1 MPQYTK
7 VRLLG
12 QGAHGKCYL
21 ARDEQG
27 KKVVIKQTDMRH
39 LDEDE
44 KMNAVLEGK
53 LLEAFR
59 HPYIIQFHEVYRT
72 QTGKLCIVMDNAGA
86 GDLKT
91 RLTAQNGARIPEE
104 QIIDW
109 FVQIALAVKHVHDRK
124 VLHRDIKSQNIFMTE
139 TGQIKLGDFGIA
151 RTLDRTSEMA
161 DSVVGSPLYLSPEIV
176 MAKPYNFK
184 SDIWSMGV
192 VLYEMCELK
201 VPFMSNSIQGLVV
214 KIAEGDFEPIDEF
227 YSVSMNNLVNMCLEM
242 DPNDRPNINTILRL
256 PFIQERIEYH
266 MSEELLKEE
275 FSHSTIHKA
284 NVFELAQIARE
295 ANEKRDQPEEEKKD
309 TAAYVMQQA
318 IDLYDNPSDS
328 PSKTDYKSMMQ
339 DDIREDQV
347 TSWDNQ
353 PSEDEDQPNEVP
365 VIPDPRPKPVDK
377 VQLKQQLISEL
388 GEATFQEMYDNMSQV
403 GAGNLHGANPEDYY
417 FFFTISEAILS
428 KHLPNVIRLI
438 ILENS

>member
-1 MPQYTK
+1 
-7 VRLLG
+7 
-12 QGAHGKCYL
+12 
-21 ARDEQG
+21 
-27 KKVVIKQTDMRH
+27 
-39 LDEDE
+39 
-44 KMNAVLEGK
+44 
-53 LLEAFR
+53 
-59 HPYIIQFHEVYRT
+59 
-72 QTGKLCIVMDNAGA
+72 
-86 GDLKT
+86 
-91 RLTAQNGARIPEE
+91 
-104 QIIDW
+104 
-109 FVQIALAVKHVHDRK
+109 
-124 VLHRDIKSQNIFMTE
+124 MTE

-295 ANEKRDQPEEEKKD
+295 ANEKRD
-309 TAAYVMQQA
+309 
-318 IDLYDNPSDS
+318 
-328 PSKTDYKSMMQ
+328 
-339 DDIREDQV
+339 
-347 TSWDNQ
+347 
-353 PSEDEDQPNEVP
+353 
-365 VIPDPRPKPVDK
+365 
-377 VQLKQQLISEL
+377 
-388 GEATFQEMYDNMSQV
+388 
-403 GAGNLHGANPEDYY
+403 
-417 FFFTISEAILS
+417 
-428 KHLPNVIRLI
+428 
-438 ILENS
+438 